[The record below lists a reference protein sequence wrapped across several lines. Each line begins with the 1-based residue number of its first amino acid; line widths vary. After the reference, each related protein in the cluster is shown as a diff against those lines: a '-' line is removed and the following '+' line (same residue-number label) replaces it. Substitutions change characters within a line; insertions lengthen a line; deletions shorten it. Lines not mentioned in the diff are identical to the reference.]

1 MVTIN
6 INRDY
11 LIKISLAQSGAA
23 KGRIEASNIVF
34 YTSDRFTQNI
44 FLVADT
50 TISDLDKIELIYGIN
65 GNNFRVAGTVLD
77 DRTVLF
83 DLDYQQLQ
91 EVGTYRA
98 IISLTKG
105 ADTLTSQLFKF
116 RVEASVL
123 GGGTNG

>member
-50 TISDLDKIELIYGIN
+50 TISGLDKIQLLFGIN
-65 GNNFRVAGTVLD
+65 GNNHSVVGTVLD

-83 DLDYQQLQ
+83 DLDYNLLQ

-98 IISLTKG
+98 IISLHKG
-105 ADTLTSQLFKF
+105 LDTLTSDLFKF
-116 RVEASVL
+116 TVKANLL
-123 GGGTNG
+123 GGDK